1 MPMNGSQTPHDGMSI
16 VKMQDTKA
24 KCGIPSPRPSPR
36 KAGERELLRTIMMGS
51 KLVSRSR
58 VAAVLPIDFR
68 RLRDLAM
75 MFLRQVVF
83 MFAETCAN
91 GLIY

>member
-58 VAAVLPIDFR
+58 VEGLVPSP
-68 RLRDLAM
+68 RLAGR
-75 MFLRQVVF
+75 
-83 MFAETCAN
+83 
-91 GLIY
+91 GLG